1 MPCVLISGG
10 TGLIGSHLVDHL
22 IQKNYDII
30 ILSRKKNQASD
41 NPKISYS
48 YWNIKDNIIDA
59 EVVRKADHIIHLAGA
74 GVLDKK
80 WTQEYKNVIIE
91 SRVKSAEMIINCL
104 NESNHNVKTFVSA
117 SAIGWYGKDEKPLI
131 RKEGFVEG
139 DPSAD
144 DFLGKTCV
152 LWEAASSR
160 VATFGIRLVRLR
172 TGIVLSNRGGAFE
185 RYKTPLKFG
194 IAPILGNGKQ
204 VVSWIHIDDLCRMY
218 CEAIESNYLNGNYN
232 AVAPEPSTQKDLI
245 MKLGQQMRNRF
256 FIPVYVPRFAIKLL
270 FGKRSIEIL
279 KSETVSDKK
288 IKSNGFTFLYP
299 SLESAITDL
308 VANPHK

>member
-10 TGLIGSHLVDHL
+10 TGLIGSHLVNHL

-30 ILSRKKNQASD
+30 ILSRKKNQTSD

-80 WTQEYKNVIIE
+80 WTQEYKKLIIE
-91 SRVKSAEMIINCL
+91 SRVKSAEMMINCL

-139 DPSAD
+139 DTSSD

-185 RYKTPLKFG
+185 RYKAPLKFG

-218 CEAIESNYLNGNYN
+218 CEAIENIYLNGNYN
-232 AVAPEPSTQKDLI
+232 AIAPEPSTQKDVI

-299 SLESAITDL
+299 SLESAINDL
-308 VANPHK
+308 AANPHK

>member
-10 TGLIGSHLVDHL
+10 TGLIGSHLVNHL

-30 ILSRKKNQASD
+30 ILSRKKNQTSD
-41 NPKISYS
+41 NPKLSYS

-59 EVVRKADHIIHLAGA
+59 EVVRKAAHIIHLAGS

-80 WTQEYKNVIIE
+80 WTQEYKNLIIE

-104 NESNHNVKTFVSA
+104 NEINHNVKTFVSA

-139 DPSAD
+139 DPSSD

-160 VATFGIRLVRLR
+160 VAAFGIRLVRLR

-218 CEAIESNYLNGNYN
+218 CEAIENSYLNGNYN

-299 SLESAITDL
+299 SLESAINDL
-308 VANPHK
+308 GANPHK

>member
-10 TGLIGSHLVDHL
+10 TGLIGSHLVNHL

-30 ILSRKKNQASD
+30 ILSRKKNQTSD

-80 WTQEYKNVIIE
+80 WTQEYKNLIIE
-91 SRVKSAEMIINCL
+91 SRVKSAEMMINCL

-139 DPSAD
+139 DPSSD

-160 VATFGIRLVRLR
+160 VATFGVRLVRLR
-172 TGIVLSNRGGAFE
+172 TGIVLPNRGGAFE

-218 CEAIESNYLNGNYN
+218 CEAIENNYLNGNYN

-299 SLESAITDL
+299 SLESAINDL
-308 VANPHK
+308 GANPHK

>member
-10 TGLIGSHLVDHL
+10 TGLIGSHLANYL
-22 IQKNYDII
+22 IKKDYDVV
-30 ILSRKKNQASD
+30 ILSRKKNQTSD

-48 YWNIKDNIIDA
+48 FWNVKDKIIDS

-74 GVLDKK
+74 GVFDKK
-80 WTQEYKNVIIE
+80 WTQEYKKLIID
-91 SRVKSAEMIINCL
+91 SRVKSAELIINCL
-104 NESNHNVKTFVSA
+104 DQNNHNVKTFVSA

-131 RKEGFVEG
+131 RKEGYVEG
-139 DPSAD
+139 DPSSN
-144 DFLGKTCV
+144 DFLGETCV

-160 VATFGIRLVRLR
+160 VTTFGTRLVRLR
-172 TGIVLSNRGGAFE
+172 TGIVLSNQGGAFE
-185 RYKTPLKFG
+185 RYKAPLKFG

-218 CEAIESNYLNGNYN
+218 CEAIENDYLNGNYN
-232 AVAPEPSTQKDLI
+232 AVAPEPCTQKEI
-245 MKLGQQMRNRF
+245 VMKLGQQMRNKF
-256 FIPVYVPRFAIKLL
+256 FIPIYVPAFAIKLV

>member
-10 TGLIGSHLVDHL
+10 TGLIGSHLVNHL

-91 SRVKSAEMIINCL
+91 SRVKSAEMMINCL
-104 NESNHNVKTFVSA
+104 NESNHNVKTFVPA

-139 DPSAD
+139 DPSSD

-218 CEAIESNYLNGNYN
+218 CEAIENIYLNGNYN
-232 AVAPEPSTQKDLI
+232 AVAPEPSTQKDVI

-270 FGKRSIEIL
+270 FGERSIEIL

-299 SLESAITDL
+299 SLESAINDL
-308 VANPHK
+308 AANPHK

>member
-172 TGIVLSNRGGAFE
+172 TGIVLSNQGGAFE
-185 RYKTPLKFG
+185 RYKAPLKFG

-218 CEAIESNYLNGNYN
+218 CEAIENIYLNGNYN

-245 MKLGQQMRNRF
+245 LKLGQQMRNRF

-299 SLESAITDL
+299 SLESAINDL
-308 VANPHK
+308 GANPHK

>member
-10 TGLIGSHLVDHL
+10 TGLIGSHLVNHL

-30 ILSRKKNQASD
+30 ILSRKKNQTSD

-59 EVVRKADHIIHLAGA
+59 EVVRKAAHIIHLAGA

-80 WTQEYKNVIIE
+80 WTQEYKNLIIE
-91 SRVKSAEMIINCL
+91 SRVKSAEMMINCL

-139 DPSAD
+139 DPSSD

-218 CEAIESNYLNGNYN
+218 CEAIENNYLNGNYN

-308 VANPHK
+308 VANPQK

>member
-10 TGLIGSHLVDHL
+10 TGLIGSHLVNHL

-30 ILSRKKNQASD
+30 ILSRRKNQTSD
-41 NPKISYS
+41 NPKISCS

-80 WTQEYKNVIIE
+80 WTQEYKNLIIE
-91 SRVKSAEMIINCL
+91 SRVKSAEMMINCL

-172 TGIVLSNRGGAFE
+172 TGIVLSNQGGAFE
-185 RYKTPLKFG
+185 RYKAPLKFG
-194 IAPILGNGKQ
+194 IAPILGNGK
-204 VVSWIHIDDLCRMY
+204 
-218 CEAIESNYLNGNYN
+218 
-232 AVAPEPSTQKDLI
+232 
-245 MKLGQQMRNRF
+245 
-256 FIPVYVPRFAIKLL
+256 
-270 FGKRSIEIL
+270 
-279 KSETVSDKK
+279 
-288 IKSNGFTFLYP
+288 
-299 SLESAITDL
+299 
-308 VANPHK
+308 

>member
-10 TGLIGSHLVDHL
+10 TGLIGSHLVNHL

-139 DPSAD
+139 DPSSD

-218 CEAIESNYLNGNYN
+218 CEAIENNYLNGNYN

-299 SLESAITDL
+299 SLESAINDL
-308 VANPHK
+308 GANPHK

>member
-172 TGIVLSNRGGAFE
+172 TGIVLSNQGGAFE
-185 RYKTPLKFG
+185 RYKAPLKFG

-218 CEAIESNYLNGNYN
+218 CEAIENIYLNGNYN
-232 AVAPEPSTQKDLI
+232 AVAPEPSTQKDVI

-270 FGKRSIEIL
+270 FGKMSIEIL

-299 SLESAITDL
+299 SLESAINDL
-308 VANPHK
+308 AANPHK

>member
-10 TGLIGSHLVDHL
+10 TGLIGSHLVNHL

-30 ILSRKKNQASD
+30 ILSRKKNQTSD

-59 EVVRKADHIIHLAGA
+59 EVVRKAAHIIHLAGA

-80 WTQEYKNVIIE
+80 WTQEYKNLIIE
-91 SRVKSAEMIINCL
+91 SRVKSAEMMINCL

-139 DPSAD
+139 DPSSD

-204 VVSWIHIDDLCRMY
+204 VV
-218 CEAIESNYLNGNYN
+218 
-232 AVAPEPSTQKDLI
+232 
-245 MKLGQQMRNRF
+245 
-256 FIPVYVPRFAIKLL
+256 
-270 FGKRSIEIL
+270 
-279 KSETVSDKK
+279 
-288 IKSNGFTFLYP
+288 
-299 SLESAITDL
+299 IT
-308 VANPHK
+308 

>member
-10 TGLIGSHLVDHL
+10 TGLIGSHLVNHL

-30 ILSRKKNQASD
+30 ILSRKKNQTSD

-59 EVVRKADHIIHLAGA
+59 EVVRKTDHIVHLAGA

-80 WTQEYKNVIIE
+80 WTQEYKNLIIE

-104 NESNHNVKTFVSA
+104 NEINHNVKTFVSA

-139 DPSAD
+139 DPSSD

-160 VATFGIRLVRLR
+160 VAAFGIRLVRLR

-218 CEAIESNYLNGNYN
+218 CEAIENNYLNGNYN

-299 SLESAITDL
+299 SLESAINDL
-308 VANPHK
+308 GANPHK

>member
-10 TGLIGSHLVDHL
+10 TGLIGSHLVNHL

-30 ILSRKKNQASD
+30 ILSRKKNQTSD

-80 WTQEYKNVIIE
+80 WTQEYKNLIIE
-91 SRVKSAEMIINCL
+91 SRVKSAEMMINCL

-139 DPSAD
+139 DPSSD

-160 VATFGIRLVRLR
+160 VATFGVRLVRLR

-218 CEAIESNYLNGNYN
+218 CEAIENSYLNGNYN

-299 SLESAITDL
+299 SLESAINDL
-308 VANPHK
+308 GANPHK

>member
-10 TGLIGSHLVDHL
+10 TGLIGSHLVNHL

-30 ILSRKKNQASD
+30 ILSRKKNQTSD

-80 WTQEYKNVIIE
+80 WTQEYKNLIIE
-91 SRVKSAEMIINCL
+91 SRVKSAEMMINCL

-139 DPSAD
+139 DPSSD

-172 TGIVLSNRGGAFE
+172 TGIVFSNRGGAFE

-218 CEAIESNYLNGNYN
+218 CKAIENNYLNGNYN

-299 SLESAITDL
+299 SLESAINDL
-308 VANPHK
+308 GANPHK

>member
-1 MPCVLISGG
+1 
-10 TGLIGSHLVDHL
+10 
-22 IQKNYDII
+22 
-30 ILSRKKNQASD
+30 
-41 NPKISYS
+41 
-48 YWNIKDNIIDA
+48 
-59 EVVRKADHIIHLAGA
+59 
-74 GVLDKK
+74 
-80 WTQEYKNVIIE
+80 
-91 SRVKSAEMIINCL
+91 MIINCL

-160 VATFGIRLVRLR
+160 IATFGIRLVRLR
-172 TGIVLSNRGGAFE
+172 TGIVLSNQGGAFE
-185 RYKTPLKFG
+185 RYKAPLKFG

-218 CEAIESNYLNGNYN
+218 CEAIENIYLNGNYN
-232 AVAPEPSTQKDLI
+232 AIAPEPSTQKDVI

-270 FGKRSIEIL
+270 FGERSIEIL

-299 SLESAITDL
+299 SLESAINDL
-308 VANPHK
+308 AANPHK

>member
-10 TGLIGSHLVDHL
+10 TGLIGSHLVNHL
-22 IQKNYDII
+22 IQKDYDII
-30 ILSRKKNQASD
+30 ILSRKKNQTSD

-48 YWNIKDNIIDA
+48 FWNIKDKIIDA
-59 EVVRKADHIIHLAGA
+59 EIVQKADHIIHLAGA

-80 WTQEYKNVIIE
+80 WTQEYKNLIIE
-91 SRVKSAEMIINCL
+91 SRVKSAELIINCL
-104 NESNHNVKTFVSA
+104 DENNHNVKTFVSA

-131 RKEGFVEG
+131 RKEGYVEE
-139 DPSAD
+139 DPSSD

-160 VATFGIRLVRLR
+160 VTAFGIRLVRLR
-172 TGIVLSNRGGAFE
+172 TGIVLSNQGGAFV

-204 VVSWIHIDDLCRMY
+204 VVSWIHIDDLSRMY
-218 CEAIESNYLNGNYN
+218 CEAIENNYLNGNYN

-299 SLESAITDL
+299 SLESAINDL
-308 VANPHK
+308 AANPHK